1 MLGSIAECK
10 YKHDISDRQ
19 RGRVSGVDRVD
30 SRVKAQ
36 VVKACNAPFGIAPVD
51 TRFFGVYLVAEAVAI
66 FEFDRL
72 QKLVSVKEGQREARE
87 SLGNPLL
94 AHHYIVIRAL
104 GTTGRIDPVDAA
116 QIVRYIQI
124 PAATM
129 TIITVISSAMVLDK
143 SCPIVDETY
152 KSFSVSDD
160 LISFSAVRQ
169 RSFDSG

>member
-72 QKLVSVKEGQREARE
+72 QKLVPVKEGQREARE

-104 GTTGRIDPVDAA
+104 GTTGRIDPVDAV
-116 QIVRYIQI
+116 QIVRCI
-124 PAATM
+124 
-129 TIITVISSAMVLDK
+129 
-143 SCPIVDETY
+143 
-152 KSFSVSDD
+152 
-160 LISFSAVRQ
+160 
-169 RSFDSG
+169 